1 MKYFFAAGSRSG
13 SEFSISLIST
23 LVGKIPE
30 PFGRVHSARESD
42 GDLSPPYSFYKKQGK
57 VQDFVNFHR
66 LEALKLE
73 DPGVDDDAYVIF
85 DSFPES
91 IVIATYRPL
100 NKIINSH
107 GNIKPWGMSPER
119 VKHTWS
125 NNLRF
130 YEHAHKHNRLVMISL
145 EDRDAFAPAA
155 AASLLGCKISA
166 DWKGFWEKWPIVND
180 LETQK
185 KYSNDDS
192 ESTFY
197 MSREEVLTKY
207 PDCEAQDARYKN
219 LVWSNRNP

>member
-1 MKYFFAAGSRSG
+1 
-13 SEFSISLIST
+13 
-23 LVGKIPE
+23 
-30 PFGRVHSARESD
+30 
-42 GDLSPPYSFYKKQGK
+42 
-57 VQDFVNFHR
+57 
-66 LEALKLE
+66 
-73 DPGVDDDAYVIF
+73 
-85 DSFPES
+85 
-91 IVIATYRPL
+91 
-100 NKIINSH
+100 
-107 GNIKPWGMSPER
+107 
-119 VKHTWS
+119 
-125 NNLRF
+125 
-130 YEHAHKHNRLVMISL
+130 MISL